1 MNGGERPS
9 HGAIIVWCL
18 IRGRALCSAPLAVA
32 IVLDQRALAIALL
45 VACAW
50 SDWADGWL
58 ARRWN
63 AGTLLHPADD
73 SLADTCV
80 LFSGTLACVWTGLLP
95 ATVPFV
101 VMTSF
106 AFYMLTA
113 GGCRI
118 RNRLGKAWGPLLGV
132 TLLAALMGP
141 SSIADRMGSVMLPI
155 FALACAC
162 ERLVMAFQRRT
173 YSLSDSLD

>member
-1 MNGGERPS
+1 
-9 HGAIIVWCL
+9 
-18 IRGRALCSAPLAVA
+18 LAAA
-32 IVLDQRALAIALL
+32 IVLDQHPLAIALL
-45 VACAW
+45 AACAL

-58 ARRWN
+58 ARRWS

-95 ATVPFV
+95 AIVPFV
-101 VMTSF
+101 VLTSF
-106 AFYMLTA
+106 AFYLFTA

-118 RNRLGKAWGPLLGV
+118 RNRLGKAWGPLLGA
-132 TLLAALMGP
+132 TLLVALMGF
-141 SSIADRMGSVMLPI
+141 SSIADRMGTVMLPI

-162 ERLVMAFQRRT
+162 ERLVMAYHRQ
-173 YSLSDSLD
+173 SHPVSDSFD